1 MTNSIK
7 QGFLMSKSF
16 VLSAVLAVA
25 TATLVSAPAA
35 VHAAEPAAAGKSVSP
50 AAAKPLKASKE
61 ASDTK
66 NWAVSISKA
75 QEALALPNKTP
86 YDAYVA
92 YQLLAYAYAQQGNAG
107 EALKALQGQVDSG
120 AQSPAEQS
128 KTIKYMFNI
137 AYQQKNYAQAVEV
150 GNRIIRDGEADADT
164 YGIVGHSLYQQG
176 KYADASKFLDDY
188 VDDQERKGQVPR
200 ESTLN
205 VLRGSQD
212 KLGNKN
218 GVIDTLEKLVVHY
231 PKPDYWDILLYTQ
244 RRDPKLTERQTLQV
258 YRLMQATNTLKQA
271 TDFTEMADLAA
282 NAGVPGEAQRTL
294 EQGLAANVFVQDTD
308 KARATRLLT
317 SARKSVAADQAG
329 IVKLEADAKA
339 AKTGDLAFA
348 AGAAHYGTADY
359 PKAID
364 ALNLALTKGGLK
376 NPPEVQMMLGIS
388 QLRANN
394 KAEAIKTFKSIKTE
408 DPLTQ
413 RIAKLWV
420 LYAS

>member
-1 MTNSIK
+1 MTISSK

-16 VLSAVLAVA
+16 VLSAML
-25 TATLVSAPAA
+25 TI
-35 VHAAEPAAAGKSVSP
+35 AAATIAVPVAVRAADAASAGKTVSP
-50 AAAKPLKASKE
+50 AAAKTLKAAVD
-61 ASDTK
+61 ASTAK
-66 NWAVSISKA
+66 NFALSISKA
-75 QEALALPNKTP
+75 QEALALPGKTP
-86 YDAYVA
+86 YDSLVA
-92 YQLLAYAYAQQGNAG
+92 YQLLAYAYAQQGNAA
-107 EALKALQGQVDSG
+107 EALKALQGQIDSG
-120 AQSPAEQS
+120 AMSPAEQAKAI
-128 KTIKYMFNI
+128 KTMTGV
-137 AYQQKNYAQAVEV
+137 AYQQKNYAQAAEF
-150 GNRIIRDGEADADT
+150 GNRMIRSGDADAET

-176 KYADASKFLDDY
+176 KYADASKLLDDY

-231 PKPDYWDILLYTQ
+231 PKPEYWDILLYTQ

-271 TDFTEMADLAA
+271 SDFTEMADLAA

-294 EQGLAANVFVQDTD
+294 EQGLAANAFTQETD
-308 KARATRLLT
+308 KSRATRLLA
-317 SARKSVAADQAG
+317 SAKKSVAADQAG
-329 IVKLEADAKA
+329 LAKLEADAKA

-348 AGAAHYGTADY
+348 AGAAYYGTANY
-359 PKAID
+359 PKAIES
-364 ALNLALTKGGLK
+364 LNLALTKGGLK
-376 NPPEVQMMLGIS
+376 NPPEAQMMLGIS

-394 KAEAIKTFKSIKTE
+394 KAEAVKTFRSIKTE